1 MALTFPYPLAFLSD
15 VLRAGD
21 VSFDMKR
28 NDEMSGSGSGQFWA
42 AELAPPLWQVTMS
55 LAARRPEQAREI
67 DAKIRALGIGRQT
80 LLFTDPTYAPASRIN
95 PGGSASIGSISADRT
110 RISLSGLL
118 PDYVATIGDRIS
130 VSLGAGR
137 YWTAELAEG
146 AAANTSGVTPLVT
159 VTPYLPLGINIGAR
173 VELIAPVLR
182 CFVPPSGH
190 KPFGMTP
197 GRIALG
203 ASLTLLQKV

>member
-21 VSFDMKR
+21 VSFDMRR

-80 LLFTDPTYAPASRIN
+80 LLFTDPTYAPASRID

-110 RISLSGLL
+110 RISLAGLL

-146 AAANTSGVTPLVT
+146 GRVSGLLCMADWV
-159 VTPYLPLGINIGAR
+159 
-173 VELIAPVLR
+173 
-182 CFVPPSGH
+182 H
-190 KPFGMTP
+190 
-197 GRIALG
+197 
-203 ASLTLLQKV
+203 AS